1 MSTTDEPLVAALL
14 GAHDLPA
21 DPRERR
27 GLTAVYRA
35 QRPAVAAMYTVA
47 PNTDSPHDTP
57 EVDDDRT

>member
-14 GAHDLPA
+14 GTHGLPA
-21 DPRERR
+21 DPRERQ

-47 PNTDSPHDTP
+47 PDTDSPHETS
-57 EVDDDRT
+57 EADDDRA